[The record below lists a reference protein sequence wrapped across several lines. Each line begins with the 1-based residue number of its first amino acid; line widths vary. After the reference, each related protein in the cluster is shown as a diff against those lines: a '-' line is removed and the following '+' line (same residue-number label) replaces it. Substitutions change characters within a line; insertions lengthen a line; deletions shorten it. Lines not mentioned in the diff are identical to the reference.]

1 MLPIVRI
8 PSTETLTKAGITVS
22 DLEFSSVAIRSASE
36 KHTSIIK
43 LAVHGLTIWRETISI
58 FSRWSLGLLY
68 LITNRRLHVSFSA
81 LKTSWC
87 CEAAGNEIDMPG
99 RGQVFQKPTDILF
112 FFFFLQTSI
121 FLHKSRVVC
130 CQMIFFF
137 KKARKIGN
145 GGDSMGKRV
154 RVCLRFPEGNKKSFS
169 LTCVIFIYISFPLCF
184 FIYTVCGVGGKN
196 HLHQHLRLTPGAK
209 QWYFIPYHSEGHYL
223 STTSVPSSSRD
234 LTYTHSHTHVNAITW
249 QNAHTIHFHPASIM
263 DSILCKAGT
272 EVQVGR
278 GKWRGGTFPEGVS
291 WYVIVLVSTQ

>member
-1 MLPIVRI
+1 
-8 PSTETLTKAGITVS
+8 
-22 DLEFSSVAIRSASE
+22 
-36 KHTSIIK
+36 
-43 LAVHGLTIWRETISI
+43 
-58 FSRWSLGLLY
+58 
-68 LITNRRLHVSFSA
+68 
-81 LKTSWC
+81 
-87 CEAAGNEIDMPG
+87 
-99 RGQVFQKPTDILF
+99 
-112 FFFFLQTSI
+112 
-121 FLHKSRVVC
+121 
-130 CQMIFFF
+130 
-137 KKARKIGN
+137 
-145 GGDSMGKRV
+145 MGKRV
-154 RVCLRFPEGNKKSFS
+154 RVCLGFPEGNKKSFS
-169 LTCVIFIYISFPLCF
+169 LTCVIFIYIPFPLCF

-249 QNAHTIHFHPASIM
+249 QNAHTIHFHPASIV